1 MEQQKHVPED
11 PERTRLRAQILRSG
25 QYRDRAE
32 YVQAVKD
39 EVRRDRERQ
48 FAAYGLPK
56 PARIA

>member
-1 MEQQKHVPED
+1 MEQQKYVHED
-11 PERTRLRAQILRSG
+11 PERTRLRAQVLRSG

-39 EVRRDRERQ
+39 EVRRERERQ

-56 PARIA
+56 PRKTA